1 MYIKA
6 KPPNNS
12 GRKKGRQGPAV
23 TKLVPP
29 KNIVSACRGAAVR
42 FDLGKLKLPEKG
54 SGNPVIF
61 FPAKG
66 GYIPGPAKLEGRS
79 LTAQVPA
86 GATEGFVIMATGAGA
101 DGLAQMKDTIQPA
114 VMKKGLCVRRDA
126 KLLKTG
132 KGIFR
137 AVILG
142 YLSLNCPSCAIIC
155 PTGALIPDPDGDC
168 RVDPARC
175 IGHTFITDRTSFYT
189 TADGRQVFNKLSES
203 QCWNC
208 FNGSEDISTRCNLRR
223 LRKVAYNSGVCC
235 GNCSAYS
242 RVTGLNLMELC
253 PSGAITHASGTTGPF
268 VIDADLCT
276 GCLTCFNNIVC
287 LNNISS
293 NTTLKMVAH
302 ADLDTARLFITITKI
317 VLVPP
322 PKSSPFLPATAYL
335 LLKSDLDENSLK
347 LTFRPGLP
355 VGISPAHNNTGLGRQ
370 LSLAV
375 TLGRPPFP
383 QLGIPGPEGP
393 RFPLPV
399 TSALIPPFC
408 HNGSLSLAGGRVKI
422 YYDIHE

>member
-1 MYIKA
+1 MSIKTKPSYEASRRKTHKDRTGTRLVLPKNNIKA
-6 KPPNNS
+6 
-12 GRKKGRQGPAV
+12 
-23 TKLVPP
+23 
-29 KNIVSACRGAAVR
+29 CRSTAVR

-54 SGNPVIF
+54 SGQPVIF
-61 FPAKG
+61 FPAQG

-79 LTAQVPA
+79 LVAQVPA

-101 DGLAQMKDTIQPA
+101 DGLAQMKDPIQPV
-114 VMKKGLCVRRDA
+114 VMKNGLCVRRDS

-142 YLSLNCPSCAIIC
+142 YLSLKCPSCAIIC

-168 RVDPARC
+168 RVDPALC
-175 IGHTFITDRTSFYT
+175 LGQTFITDRTSFYT
-189 TADGRQVFNKLSES
+189 TPDGRQVFNKVSES

-208 FNGSEDISTRCNLRR
+208 FNGGEEISTKCNLRR

-235 GNCSAYS
+235 GNCSVYS
-242 RVTGLNLMELC
+242 RAAGLTLIELC
-253 PSGAITHASGTTGPF
+253 PSGAITRPGVTSGPF
-268 VIDADLCT
+268 VIDGDLCT

-287 LNNISS
+287 LNNFST

-302 ADLDTARLFITITKI
+302 ADLKTARLFFTVTKI
-317 VLVPP
+317 TLVPP
-322 PKSSPFLPATAYL
+322 PKSSSFLPATAYL

-383 QLGIPGPEGP
+383 QLGIPGPGGP